1 MHMQLVTQVLG
12 RIMARFLIVYT
23 LIKEL
28 LLPLVSNLRVR
39 YILVSL
45 SAVNLWTLLA
55 KILLNFKVLLANLI
69 TQAQLIKVGLK
80 HVAITS
86 GQIGQQ
92 LLTTVRQILQR
103 VLNLLKQGR

>member
-1 MHMQLVTQVLG
+1 MHIVTQLSG
-12 RIMARFLIVYT
+12 RIMALYSQALV
-23 LIKEL
+23 LLKAL
-28 LLPLVSNLRVR
+28 LLQLVNSLRVN

-45 SAVNLWTLLA
+45 SVVNLWNRLV
-55 KILLNFKVLLANLI
+55 KILLTFKVLLAHLI

-80 HVAITS
+80 HVVITS

-103 VLNLLKQGR
+103 VLNLLKRGN

>member
-1 MHMQLVTQVLG
+1 MQIVTQVLG
-12 RIMARFLIVYT
+12 RIMAQFLTVYT

-28 LLPLVSNLRVR
+28 LLLLVSNLRVR

-45 SAVNLWTLLA
+45 SVANLWTRLV

-69 TQAQLIKVGLK
+69 TQAQSIKVELK
-80 HVAITS
+80 RVAITS

-92 LLTTVRQILQR
+92 LLTIAHRIRQR
-103 VLNLLKQGR
+103 VLNLLKRGN

>member
-1 MHMQLVTQVLG
+1 MHIVTRLSG
-12 RIMARFLIVYT
+12 RIMALYSQALVW
-23 LIKEL
+23 LKEQL
-28 LLPLVSNLRVR
+28 LQLVNSLRVN

-45 SAVNLWTLLA
+45 SVVNLWNRLV
-55 KILLNFKVLLANLI
+55 KISLTFKVLLAHLI

-80 HVAITS
+80 HVVITS

-103 VLNLLKQGR
+103 VLNLLKRGN

>member
-1 MHMQLVTQVLG
+1 MDQCLT
-12 RIMARFLIVYT
+12 VYT

-28 LLPLVSNLRVR
+28 LLPLVNSLRVS
-39 YILVSL
+39 YIQASL
-45 SAVNLWTLLA
+45 SVVNLWNRLA

-69 TQAQLIKVGLK
+69 IRVQLIKVGLK

-103 VLNLLKQGR
+103 VLNLLKRGN

>member
-1 MHMQLVTQVLG
+1 MQLVTRVLG
-12 RIMARFLIVYT
+12 RLMDQCLTVYT

-28 LLPLVSNLRVR
+28 LLPLVNSLRVS
-39 YILVSL
+39 YIQASL
-45 SAVNLWTLLA
+45 SVVNLWNRLA

-69 TQAQLIKVGLK
+69 IRVQLIKVGLK

-103 VLNLLKQGR
+103 VLNLLKRGN

>member
-1 MHMQLVTQVLG
+1 MHIVTQLSG
-12 RIMARFLIVYT
+12 RIMALYSQALGWLKV
-23 LIKEL
+23 L
-28 LLPLVSNLRVR
+28 LYKLVNNLRAS
-39 YILVSL
+39 YILASL

-55 KILLNFKVLLANLI
+55 KILLSFKVLLANLI

-92 LLTTVRQILQR
+92 LLTTARQILQR
-103 VLNLLKQGR
+103 VLNLLKRGR

>member
-1 MHMQLVTQVLG
+1 MHIVTQLSG
-12 RIMARFLIVYT
+12 RIMALYSQALVW
-23 LIKEL
+23 LKEQL
-28 LLPLVSNLRVR
+28 LQLVNSLRAN

-45 SAVNLWTLLA
+45 SVVNLWNRLV
-55 KILLNFKVLLANLI
+55 KISLTFKVLLANLI

-80 HVAITS
+80 HVVITS

-103 VLNLLKQGR
+103 VLNLLKRGN

>member
-1 MHMQLVTQVLG
+1 MHIVTQLSG
-12 RIMARFLIVYT
+12 RIMALYSQALVW
-23 LIKEL
+23 LKEQL
-28 LLPLVSNLRVR
+28 LQLVNSLRVN
-39 YILVSL
+39 YILASL
-45 SAVNLWTLLA
+45 SVVNLWNRLA
-55 KILLNFKVLLANLI
+55 KILLNIKVLLANLT

-103 VLNLLKQGR
+103 VYQALKRDN